1 MLRNFFALLT
11 GLLIGS
17 GLNMFVVQVNMLL
30 LFPVPDN
37 IDMSDP
43 AEFNVYMSGLPATA
57 FAVAMFA
64 HLLQSFVGGWVT
76 ARLSGS
82 YPFFLALLIGAL
94 SLIGGLN
101 AMSLIDGPDWMIVE
115 LPLYLVVAGFAGWL
129 EVKRRS
135 RGAQKLT

>member
-1 MLRNFFALLT
+1 MLRNFFALLA

-17 GLNMFVVQVNMLL
+17 ALNMFIVQMNMLL
-30 LFPVPDN
+30 FFPVPEN

-43 AEFNVYMSGLPATA
+43 AEFNIYMSSLPATA
-57 FAVAMFA
+57 FVVAMFA

-76 ARLSGS
+76 ARLSGR
-82 YPFFLALLIGAL
+82 YPFGLALLIGTL

-101 AMSLIDGPDWMIVE
+101 AMSLIDGPDWMIAE
-115 LPLYLVVAGFAGWL
+115 LPLYLVVAGLAGWL

-135 RGAQKLT
+135 RRA